1 MNLKIWSIN
10 NILVLA
16 DTREDARE
24 AYFAFERDYDYD
36 DIP

>member
-16 DTREDARE
+16 DTVEDARE
-24 AYFAFERDYDYD
+24 AYFNWERYYDYNYV
-36 DIP
+36 P